1 MTLAPTGTVG
11 GCVYELQ
18 MLQEV
23 APSVAASDSRCIR
36 TLPPEVAWAVAAGV
50 DMLVASPTFDNDQH
64 DDSQFVAC
72 LQEAQRCVERL
83 QALAAF
89 VCNLHA
95 AQGAVCADRHA
106 IDTEIERAVHAAAHD
121 RLMQQL
127 RIRHARDDALTA
139 EAASY
144 FLSMDPDDM
153 GVAPQHVAAVS
164 CCLLDA
170 PQAPQTLHIRRAR
183 LKCAHITNQVQ

>member
-1 MTLAPTGTVG
+1 
-11 GCVYELQ
+11 
-18 MLQEV
+18 
-23 APSVAASDSRCIR
+23 
-36 TLPPEVAWAVAAGV
+36 
-50 DMLVASPTFDNDQH
+50 MLVASPTFDNDLH

-72 LQEAQRCVERL
+72 LQETQRCVERL

-89 VCNLHA
+89 VCNLHP

-170 PQAPQTLHIRRAR
+170 PQAPQHQQAAQQHRRALNAISR
-183 LKCAHITNQVQ
+183 QQQPHTTRG